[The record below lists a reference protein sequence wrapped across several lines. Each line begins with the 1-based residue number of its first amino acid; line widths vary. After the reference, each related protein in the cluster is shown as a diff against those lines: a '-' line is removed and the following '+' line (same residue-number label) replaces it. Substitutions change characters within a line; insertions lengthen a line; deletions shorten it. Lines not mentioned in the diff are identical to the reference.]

1 MKALLLAAGRGTR
14 LGELTEHTPKP
25 MAKVGGRHVLEH
37 NLRWLLAHGIREVAI
52 NTHHLGDVIEDRFGD
67 GAALGLGAAACV
79 TAACTVAEVACVKE
93 KPTADDFEHVDL
105 WYDTANWLPVGVAML
120 DEQGNT
126 RRLRLSDA
134 KVNPELDDDQRRRL
148 AGTVPTTA
156 DWVVDER
163 RCPDGVEPRE
173 GGE

>member
-1 MKALLLAAGRGTR
+1 MSFVDKLS
-14 LGELTEHTPKP
+14 PYFS
-25 MAKVGGRHVLEH
+25 VLCKIEQF
-37 NLRWLLAHGIREVAI
+37 
-52 NTHHLGDVIEDRFGD
+52 GDVVVSWRI
-67 GAALGLGAAACV
+67 
-79 TAACTVAEVACVKE
+79 
-93 KPTADDFEHVDL
+93 FEHVAL

-134 KVNPELDDDQRRRL
+134 KVNPELDEDQRRRL